1 MEPKKLCVTALCA
14 FLLTLAFSGIGNAT
28 PQGTQTV
35 TPLDYGG
42 LQIDIIAPVQAAPG
56 DNISITVRTSA
67 SDVQQVFI
75 NYITLNLYGVINAT
89 NRVPLAQI
97 DHLHD
102 VALSIHET
110 NYTITIPDD
119 ISPGLIYGEVS
130 CDWKALGV
138 SFEILSSGFVL
149 TYIEDV
155 ALEQLQTD
163 YNDLNATHQ
172 TILKE
177 YNELKSQVTGETSD
191 STRNL
196 MYVFILTT
204 VVASITVV
212 VLLLRK
218 PKKVW
223 V

>member
-1 MEPKKLCVTALCA
+1 MTLCV
-14 FLLTLAFSGIGNAT
+14 FLLTLAFSGVGNAA

-42 LQIDIIAPVQAAPG
+42 LRINITAPVQARPG
-56 DNISITVRTSA
+56 DNITVTVRTSA

-75 NYITLNLYGVINAT
+75 TYIGIKLYGTINAT
-89 NRVPLAQI
+89 NRVALAEI

-110 NYTITIPDD
+110 NYTVTIPDD
-119 ISPGLIYGEVS
+119 ISPGLTYGEVS

-163 YNDLNATHQ
+163 YNELNASHQ
-172 TILKE
+172 TILQE

>member
-1 MEPKKLCVTALCA
+1 VTHKKLCVMALCT
-14 FLLTLAFSGIGNAT
+14 FVLVLAFSGVGNAD

-35 TPLDYGG
+35 TPLNYGG
-42 LQIDIIAPVQAAPG
+42 LRIDITAPVQACPG
-56 DNISITVRTSA
+56 DNITITVRTSA
-67 SDVQQVFI
+67 SDVQQVYI
-75 NYITLNLYGVINAT
+75 NYITLKLYGVVTAEE
-89 NRVPLAQI
+89 RVPLVQI

-110 NYTITIPDD
+110 NYTVTIPDD
-119 ISPGLIYGEVS
+119 IAPGLIYGEVS

-149 TYIEDV
+149 TYVEDV
-155 ALEQLQTD
+155 ALEQLQAD
-163 YNDLNATHQ
+163 YDELNAAHQ
-172 TILKE
+172 TILQE
-177 YNELKSQVTGETSD
+177 YNALKSEVHGAPD

-196 MYVFILTT
+196 MYVFIATT

-212 VLLLRK
+212 VLLMRK

>member
-1 MEPKKLCVTALCA
+1 MTLCV
-14 FLLTLAFSGIGNAT
+14 FLLTLAFSGVGNAV

-42 LQIDIIAPVQAAPG
+42 LRINITAPVQARPG
-56 DNISITVRTSA
+56 DNITVTVRTSA

-75 NYITLNLYGVINAT
+75 TYIGIKLYGTINAT
-89 NRVPLAQI
+89 NRVALAEI

-110 NYTITIPDD
+110 NYTVTIPDD
-119 ISPGLIYGEVS
+119 ISPGLTYGEVS

-163 YNDLNATHQ
+163 YNELNASHQ
-172 TILKE
+172 TILQE

>member
-1 MEPKKLCVTALCA
+1 MTLCA
-14 FLLTLAFSGIGNAT
+14 FLLILAFSGVGNAA

-42 LQIDIIAPVQAAPG
+42 LRINITAPLQARPG
-56 DNISITVRTSA
+56 DNITITVRTSA

-75 NYITLNLYGVINAT
+75 NYIGLKLYGAINAT
-89 NRVPLAQI
+89 NRVTLAEI

-119 ISPGLIYGEVS
+119 LSPGLTYGEVS

-138 SFEILSSGFVL
+138 SFEISSSGFVL

-163 YNDLNATHQ
+163 YNELNATHQ

-177 YNELKSQVTGETSD
+177 YNELKSQVSGETSD

-223 V
+223 I

>member
-1 MEPKKLCVTALCA
+1 MTLCA
-14 FLLTLAFSGIGNAT
+14 LLLILAFSGVGYAA

-42 LQIDIIAPVQAAPG
+42 LRIDITAPVQARPG
-56 DNISITVRTSA
+56 DNITVTVKTSA

-75 NYITLNLYGVINAT
+75 NYISLELYGAINAT

-102 VALSIHET
+102 VALSSHQT

-119 ISPGLIYGEVS
+119 LSPGLTYGEVS

-212 VLLLRK
+212 VLLMRK

-223 V
+223 I

>member
-1 MEPKKLCVTALCA
+1 MALCA
-14 FLLTLAFSGIGNAT
+14 FLLTLAFSGVGNAA

-42 LQIDIIAPVQAAPG
+42 LRINITAPVQARPG
-56 DNISITVRTSA
+56 DNITVTVRTSA

-75 NYITLNLYGVINAT
+75 TYITLNLYGTINAT
-89 NRVPLAQI
+89 NRVALAEI

-110 NYTITIPDD
+110 NYTVTIPDD
-119 ISPGLIYGEVS
+119 ISPGLTYGEVS

-163 YNDLNATHQ
+163 YSELNATHQ
-172 TILKE
+172 TILQE

>member
-1 MEPKKLCVTALCA
+1 LALKKLCIMTLCA
-14 FLLTLAFSGIGNAT
+14 FLLILAFSGVGNAA

-42 LQIDIIAPVQAAPG
+42 LRINITAPLQARPG
-56 DNISITVRTSA
+56 DNITITVRTSA

-75 NYITLNLYGVINAT
+75 NYIGLKLYGAINAT
-89 NRVPLAQI
+89 NRVTLAEI

-119 ISPGLIYGEVS
+119 LSPGLTYGEVS

-138 SFEILSSGFVL
+138 SFEISSSGFVL

-163 YNDLNATHQ
+163 YNELNATHQ

-177 YNELKSQVTGETSD
+177 YNELKSQVSGETSD

-223 V
+223 I